1 MSFDITHLLEKWD
14 YQPGEVLVRRFK
26 GKDGSEK
33 IQLRLDLGLLQ
44 MNLEG
49 RPDGKHPLGHESLL
63 EYYESKL
70 EKHITEHKG
79 EDEGFTLK
87 AEDCAKLQQE
97 AIQYHHR
104 YICLYQLRDYQGVLR
119 DTDRNLEV
127 FDLVEEYADSDD
139 LAWSLQQFRPQ
150 LLLMRTRALGTMA
163 MDEDDYD
170 TAIEHIQTGLDDM
183 RAFYQE
189 QERLDLLETSGEIRS
204 LEDWL
209 SDVRN
214 KRPLSEREKLEL
226 KLSEAVERED
236 YETAA
241 EVRDKLRNLKTSD

>member
-1 MSFDITHLLEKWD
+1 MSFDISHLLDKWD

-26 GKDGSEK
+26 GKDGAEK

-44 MNLEG
+44 MNAKG

-63 EYYESKL
+63 EYYEIRL
-70 EKHITEHKG
+70 EKYLAENNG
-79 EDEGFTLK
+79 NEEGFVLK

-104 YICLYQLRDYQGVLR
+104 YICLYQLKDYQNVLR

-127 FDLVEEYADSDD
+127 FDFVEEYADSDD

-150 LLLMRTRALGTMA
+150 LLLMRTRALGAMA
-163 MDEDDYD
+163 LEEDDHES
-170 TAIEHIQTGLDDM
+170 AIEHITEGIEEI

-189 QERLDLLETSGEIRS
+189 QARLDLQETSGEIHS
-204 LEDWL
+204 LEQWL
-209 SDVRN
+209 GDVQA
-214 KRPLSEREKLEL
+214 KRPLSEREQLEL
-226 KLSEAVERED
+226 KLNDAVERED

-241 EVRDKLRNLKTSD
+241 AVRDQLRNLKTS